1 MNTRRR
7 RALLAA
13 VGEMLESAEQVEA
26 TAMVNL
32 GEVSFKKNLAM
43 GFASAI
49 LSGGAMTVAA
59 APQQMYL
66 AVTGERLFIFQA
78 NEFLAKP
85 GRHVATFQLK
95 DVKRTEIKPGV
106 LKSSFILV
114 DESREQALRVIFPWL
129 TSRKDLDPVAQRIA
143 VAPA

>member
-1 MNTRRR
+1 
-7 RALLAA
+7 
-13 VGEMLESAEQVEA
+13 MLESAEQVEA